1 MTLRRAVIAL
11 IAAMS
16 LLLAGCSGS
25 SSSSKSSASAAG
37 GAVAG
42 CFPLSVDTAFG
53 KVSIEKAPQRVV
65 ALGWGDAETA
75 LALGVQPV
83 GASDW
88 LNFGGEGVGP
98 WAKGLYITAPTI
110 IGTMEPN
117 YEQIASLKPDLI
129 LDVKSSG
136 DKDRHDRLAQIAT
149 TVGIPEG
156 GTSYLTTM
164 DQEVTMIATALGQPA
179 KGKELLDAADA
190 SYKKVADAHPQWKD
204 KTVTVAARTS
214 QGWGAYVEGETRLA
228 ALEKLGFKQNPAIAS
243 MTPSSS
249 GFSVSVSSEQL
260 SVFNADLIVAFP
272 IYIDTTQITDDA
284 QWKQLSTVQ
293 AGHAAVI
300 DGDLS
305 SAFSVGTTLAVNY
318 MLDNMVP
325 KLEKATA

>member
-1 MTLRRAVIAL
+1 MTLRRAVVAL
-11 IAAMS
+11 IAVLS

-25 SSSSKSSASAAG
+25 ASSSKSSASSSG
-37 GAVAG
+37 GASSG
-42 CFPLSVDTAFG
+42 SFPQTVDTAFG
-53 KVSIEKAPQRVV
+53 KVTINQAPKRVV

-98 WAKGLYITAPTI
+98 WAKGLYTTAPTI
-110 IGTMEPN
+110 IATMEPS

-136 DKDRHDRLAQIAT
+136 DQDRYNRLSQIAT
-149 TVGIPEG
+149 TVGIPQG
-156 GTSYLTTM
+156 GASYLANM
-164 DQEVTMIATALGQPA
+164 DQQVTMIATALGQPA
-179 KGKELLDAADA
+179 KGKELLDGVDA
-190 SYKKVADAHPQWKD
+190 SYKKVAEAHPQWKD
-204 KTVTVAARTS
+204 KTVTVATRTS
-214 QGWGAYVEGETRLA
+214 QGWGAYVEGDTRLS
-228 ALEKLGFKQNPAIAS
+228 ALEKLGFKQNPTIAS
-243 MTPSSS
+243 MTPGSS

-260 SVFNADLIVAFP
+260 SSFNADLIVAFP

-293 AGHAAVI
+293 AGHDVVI

-305 SAFSVGTTLAVNY
+305 SAFSIGSTLAVNY
-318 MLDNMVP
+318 MLDNMTP
-325 KLEKATA
+325 KLEKAVS

>member
-11 IAAMS
+11 IAALS

-25 SSSSKSSASAAG
+25 SASSKSSDSSS
-37 GAVAG
+37 GAVASG
-42 CFPLSVDTAFG
+42 SFPQSVDTAFG
-53 KVSIEKAPQRVV
+53 KVTIDKAPQRVV

-88 LNFGGEGVGP
+88 LNFGGDGVGP
-98 WAKGLYITAPTI
+98 WAKGLYKTAPTI
-110 IGTMEPN
+110 IATMEPS

-136 DKDRHDRLAQIAT
+136 DKDRHDRLSQIAT

-164 DQEVTMIATALGQPA
+164 SQQVTMIATALGQPA
-179 KGKELLDAADA
+179 KAKELLDGVDA

-204 KTVTVAARTS
+204 KTVTVATRTS
-214 QGWGAYVEGETRLA
+214 QGWGAYVEGDTRLA
-228 ALEKLGFKQNPAIAS
+228 ALEKLGFKQNPTIAS
-243 MTPSSS
+243 MTPGSS
-249 GFSVSVSSEQL
+249 GFSVSLSSEQL
-260 SVFNADLIVAFP
+260 TSFNADLIVAFP
-272 IYIDTTQITDDA
+272 IFIDTAQITDDA
-284 QWKQLSTVQ
+284 QWKQLATVQ
-293 AGHAAVI
+293 AGHDVVI

-305 SAFSVGTTLAVNY
+305 NAFSIGSTLAVSY
-318 MLDNMVP
+318 MLDNMTP
-325 KLEKATA
+325 KLEKALA